1 MEDIASMV
9 REQGLLARQAAR
21 VLATSSST
29 TRNQALIA
37 MANALRHQTEVI
49 LIANQLDMEA
59 ARQKGMAQPMLD
71 RLLLT
76 EHRIEEMAIGLEA
89 LEALPD
95 PLGEVVAASRR
106 PNGLEISQIRV
117 PLGVVGMIYEARPNV
132 TVDAAGIGIKTGN
145 AILLRG
151 GSEAINSNRAMVKI
165 IALAAVNAGIPT
177 GAIQLVASTD
187 REAATQMMRLNGLI
201 DVLIP
206 RGGAGLIRSVV
217 EKATVPVIETGVGN
231 CHVYVDKEANLQMAT
246 EIVFNS
252 KVQRPSVCNAA
263 ETLLVHQSVRDEFL
277 PIMISRLQEAKVEIR
292 GCEETRKFNECIIP
306 ATDEDYATEFL
317 QLILAIKVVASIE
330 EAINHIHQFGS
341 GHTEV
346 IVTNNYHNS
355 RKFTREID
363 AACVMVNAST
373 RFTDGFQF
381 GLGAEIGISTQKL
394 HARGPMGLKE
404 MTTTK
409 YVVQGDGQ
417 IRS

>member
-1 MEDIASMV
+1 MEDIGSML
-9 REQGLLARQAAR
+9 REQGMLARQAAR
-21 VLATSSST
+21 ALATST
-29 TRNQALIA
+29 TIMRNQALSA
-37 MANALRHQTEVI
+37 MATSLRHHTQAI
-49 LIANQLDMEA
+49 LAANHEDMEA
-59 ARQKGMAQPMLD
+59 ARQKGTVETMLD

-76 EHRIEEMAIGLEA
+76 DHRIEEMAMGLEA
-89 LEALPD
+89 LMLLPD
-95 PLGEVVAASRR
+95 PLGEVVSATRR

-132 TVDAAGIGIKTGN
+132 TVDAAGICIKTGN
-145 AILLRG
+145 AIMLRG
-151 GSEAINSNRAMVKI
+151 GSEAINSNRAITDI
-165 IALAAVNAGIPT
+165 IANAATSAGLPV

-206 RGGAGLIRSVV
+206 RGGAGLIQSVI
-217 EKATVPVIETGVGN
+217 KNATVPVIETGIGN
-231 CHVYVDKEANLQMAT
+231 CHVYVDAAADLSMAE

-263 ETLLVHQSVRDEFL
+263 ETLLVHEAIANQFL
-277 PIMISRLQEAKVEIR
+277 PVMLARLQGAKVEIR
-292 GCEETRKFNECIIP
+292 GCERTQKLGQNVIA
-306 ATDEDYATEFL
+306 ATEEDYYTEFL
-317 QLILAIKVVASIE
+317 QLIMAVKVVADID
-330 EAINHIHQFGS
+330 EAIIHINRYGT

-346 IVTNNYHNS
+346 IVTNSYLDS
-355 RKFTREID
+355 RRFTSAVD

-373 RFTDGFQF
+373 RFTDGNQF

-409 YVVQGDGQ
+409 YIVHGDGQ
-417 IRS
+417 IRM

>member
-1 MEDIASMV
+1 MEAINDML
-9 REQGLLARQAAR
+9 RQQGLSARQAAR
-21 VLATSSST
+21 VMATSST
-29 TRNQALIA
+29 ATRNQALAA
-37 MANALRHQTEVI
+37 MAMALRRHTEVI
-49 LIANQLDMEA
+49 LVANHEDMEA
-59 ARQKGMAQPMLD
+59 ARQKGMAEPMLD

-76 EHRIEEMAIGLEA
+76 EPRVEDMAIGLEA
-89 LEALPD
+89 LLALPD
-95 PLGEVVAASRR
+95 PLGEVVAANRR
-106 PNGLEISQIRV
+106 PNGLQISQVRV

-151 GSEAINSNRAMVKI
+151 GSEAINSNRAITDI
-165 IALAAVNAGIPT
+165 IANAAVGAGLPE

-187 REAATQMMRLNGLI
+187 RQTAIQMMRMNGLI

-206 RGGAGLIRSVV
+206 RGGAGLIQSVI
-217 EKATVPVIETGVGN
+217 ENATVPVIETGVGN
-231 CHVYVDKEANLQMAT
+231 CHVYVDDAADLAMAAD
-246 EIVFNS
+246 IVFNS

-263 ETLLVHQSVRDEFL
+263 ETLLVHQGIAQEFL
-277 PIMISRLQEAKVEIR
+277 PAMIKRLQEAQVEIR
-292 GCEETRKFNECIIP
+292 GCGRTAQLAANIVP
-306 ATDEDYATEFL
+306 ASEEDYATEFL
-317 QLILAIKVVASIE
+317 QLIMAVKVVVDID
-330 EAINHIHQFGS
+330 EAINHIHKYGT
-341 GHTEV
+341 GHTEA
-346 IVTNNYHNS
+346 IVTNSYANS
-355 RKFTREID
+355 RRFTDEID

-417 IRS
+417 IRV